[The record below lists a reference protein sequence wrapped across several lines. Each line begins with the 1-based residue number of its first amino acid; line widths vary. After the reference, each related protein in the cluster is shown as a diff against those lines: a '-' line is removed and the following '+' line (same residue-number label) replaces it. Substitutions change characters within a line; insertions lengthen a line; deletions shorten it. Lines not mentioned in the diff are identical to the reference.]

1 MDWLRRN
8 WPDLLIGIALVAVI
22 AGIIATLITG
32 GSFFPVGQST
42 RTSTP
47 PAQSATTQSSA
58 PPAASS
64 STTSPST
71 SSTPSST
78 NGASNAAGSSAQA
91 ASGGS
96 TNGTAGSGSA
106 PAGGSAANGG
116 STAAAPSSGSGGGV
130 AVLPPSDNGSS
141 ASSGAASSG
150 AASGGAPSAS
160 STASAAP
167 PASSSA
173 ATSASPSTPAGNG
186 PGAAAPFRISVGA
199 FSHADYAQRQEQ
211 VFKNAGYPVF
221 LADQG
226 DLTIVLVGPYRTQ
239 SEADAVAAKIKGGGF
254 GVDPVVYEFKGTQ
267 DSAPQPASPS
277 AGGSATSSSSSSSA
291 SSATTSS
298 SSTTAS
304 SSATAAGGQRY
315 LQVGA
320 YGSSE
325 SAKPQRDKLASMGYQ
340 VTERTES
347 GLVKVLIGPF
357 GPDKL
362 QQVQSD
368 LKAAGIDSFPR

>member
-47 PAQSATTQSSA
+47 PGQSASTQSAA

-64 STTSPST
+64 STTAPST
-71 SSTPSST
+71 SSQPSSAT
-78 NGASNAAGSSAQA
+78 GTAGSTGSSTQA
-91 ASGGS
+91 GSGGS
-96 TNGTAGSGSA
+96 TSGTAGSGST
-106 PAGGSAANGG
+106 AASGATAAGG
-116 STAAAPSSGSGGGV
+116 STAAAPAGGSSGGV
-130 AVLPPSDNGSS
+130 AVLPPSDNGS
-141 ASSGAASSG
+141 AASSG
-150 AASGGAPSAS
+150 GASNGTSTAAAPSAS
-160 STASAAP
+160 TTASATP

-173 ATSASPSTPAGNG
+173 ATSAGPSTAAANG
-186 PGAAAPFRISVGA
+186 PGTAAPYRISVGA
-199 FSHADYAQRQEQ
+199 FSHADYAQRQET

-239 SEADAVAAKIKGGGF
+239 SEADAVATKIKSGGF
-254 GVDPVVYEFKGTQ
+254 GVDPVVYQFKGTQ

-277 AGGSATSSSSSSSA
+277 AGA

-298 SSTTAS
+298 SSSSASSTTAS
-304 SSATAAGGQRY
+304 SSSAPAGAGQSF

-320 YGSSE
+320 YGSVD

-357 GPDKL
+357 AADRL
-362 QQVQSD
+362 QKVQSD

>member
-42 RTSTP
+42 RTSAP

-58 PPAASS
+58 PPAASP

-71 SSTPSST
+71 SSSPSST
-78 NGASNAAGSSAQA
+78 NGSSSAAGSSTQA
-91 ASGGS
+91 TSGGS
-96 TNGTAGSGSA
+96 TNGTAGSGTT
-106 PAGGSAANGG
+106 PASGSAATTG
-116 STAAAPSSGSGGGV
+116 STAAAPSGSSSGGV

-141 ASSGAASSG
+141 ASSGGASSS
-150 AASGGAPSAS
+150 AATGTAPSAS
-160 STASAAP
+160 TTASAAP

-173 ATSASPSTPAGNG
+173 ATSASPSTAADNG
-186 PGAAAPFRISVGA
+186 PGAAAPYRISVGA

-211 VFKNAGYPVF
+211 AFKKAGYPVF

-239 SEADAVAAKIKGGGF
+239 SEADGVAAKIKGGGF
-254 GVDPVVYEFKGTQ
+254 GVDPVVYQFKGTQ

-277 AGGSATSSSSSSSA
+277 AGGSATPSASSSPSTSSA
-291 SSATTSS
+291 SST
-298 SSTTAS
+298 TTAS
-304 SSATAAGGQRY
+304 SSATAGGQRY

-320 YGSSE
+320 YGNAE

-347 GLVKVLIGPF
+347 GLVKLLIGPF
-357 GPDKL
+357 SSDRLP
-362 QQVQSD
+362 QVQSD